1 METEEETEAEMVAAT
16 EAASAAAETEAAT
29 ETEAEAA
36 MILSPNAHPA
46 LATGRRTAKTS
57 RTKQCERTPQPSSA
71 AGESEGIVPEPR
83 ETLPT
88 CSHDDAANPEKRR
101 RQKSADLAT
110 RCHEKDSK
118 SCTPTTTIVTGLQH
132 WGCRRGSN
140 HGRLKCQRPSI

>member
-1 METEEETEAEMVAAT
+1 MEAAT

-57 RTKQCERTPQPSSA
+57 RTKQCKRTPQPSSA

-83 ETLPT
+83 RY
-88 CSHDDAANPEKRR
+88 NPDLFARRCGEPRKATVAKERRLGDSLSRKR
-101 RQKSADLAT
+101 
-110 RCHEKDSK
+110 
-118 SCTPTTTIVTGLQH
+118 LQILY
-132 WGCRRGSN
+132 SN
-140 HGRLKCQRPSI
+140 HHHSHRSPTLGVSKGQ